1 MNHPQI
7 AKEIRKKILKM
18 MYESKAAHIG
28 SCLSCVDILTVLY
41 FKILKIDPKNPL
53 AENRDRFILS
63 KGHAVASLYAI
74 LSKRGFFPEEIL
86 DTYCQ
91 SGGKLPGHSTLGTVP
106 GIEIT
111 TGSLG
116 HGLSVGAGIAL
127 AGKRD
132 EKKYR
137 VFVLM
142 SDGECEEGSI
152 WEAALFA
159 HHHKLDNLIGIVDY
173 NKLQAFGRIKDILD
187 LEPLFKK
194 WQSFGWEVKEIDGHN
209 FSEIEKVF
217 SKIPFKKGKPSLVI
231 AHTIKGKGVSFMENK
246 MEWHYYNLNK
256 EQYQQ
261 ALKELS

>member
-1 MNHPQI
+1 MNYPQI

-41 FKILKIDPKNPL
+41 FKILKIDPKNPF

-63 KGHAVASLYAI
+63 KGHAVAALYAV
-74 LSKRGFFPEEIL
+74 LAKRGFFPEEIL
-86 DTYCQ
+86 DTYYRD
-91 SGGKLPGHSTLGTVP
+91 GGRLPGHSTVGSVP
-106 GIEIT
+106 GIEAS

-116 HGLSVGAGIAL
+116 HGLSMGAGIAL

-142 SDGECEEGSI
+142 SDGECEEGST

-173 NKLQAFGRIKDILD
+173 NKLQAFGKIEDILG
-187 LEPLFKK
+187 LKPLSKK
-194 WQSFGWEVKEIDGHN
+194 WRDFGWEVKEINGHN
-209 FSEIEKVF
+209 FSEIKKAF

-231 AHTIKGKGVSFMENK
+231 AHTIKGKGVSFMENR